1 MIGDQYKMIGLFKKK
16 SNPNKKIK
24 NDDSDNKNK
33 TNKTILNTITGF
45 VASAS
50 AKDSTNIASKT
61 YAKPDKYS
69 GNRKIYD
76 SGSAKKN
83 VKIDLFSNNSAV
95 YDPYTNKE
103 LLLRKHDAKIKYG
116 DDWQSHLAES
126 DHVVPL
132 AKVANDNIKNP
143 WLKNIDIKN
152 VANSTDNMEII
163 SRKYNNAK
171 RDRTN
176 EEFVHD
182 EKYLKSQGLELTS
195 VSKQAAIN
203 KGKIAQKSINNQLNK
218 VVVKNIINNGHT
230 AGKSAFVSS
239 GSHVATISSI
249 TNITAV
255 IKGEKSVDDAI
266 ADTMVDS
273 GKAATTGYLIGG
285 GLATVL
291 HTLSSSSSKF
301 IQSLSKSNVPGQV
314 ITSVMVAGN
323 TMERYVK
330 GEINTKECLI
340 ELGDRGLTFASA
352 AYSGAV
358 GQTLIPIPVVGYAV
372 GAFVGSTLT
381 SQYYKSLV
389 NDLNNRQLE
398 HQERQR
404 ILAECEIVLNELKA
418 YEIELESYIN
428 SYFKEYNDC
437 FDIALTDIKIAFQSG
452 DANGVISGANQ
463 ITKKLGGKVYYETVD
478 EFIAFLD
485 DDSTFIL

>member
-1 MIGDQYKMIGLFKKK
+1 M
-16 SNPNKKIK
+16 
-24 NDDSDNKNK
+24 
-33 TNKTILNTITGF
+33 
-45 VASAS
+45 
-50 AKDSTNIASKT
+50 
-61 YAKPDKYS
+61 
-69 GNRKIYD
+69 
-76 SGSAKKN
+76 
-83 VKIDLFSNNSAV
+83 
-95 YDPYTNKE
+95 
-103 LLLRKHDAKIKYG
+103 
-116 DDWQSHLAES
+116 
-126 DHVVPL
+126 
-132 AKVANDNIKNP
+132 
-143 WLKNIDIKN
+143 
-152 VANSTDNMEII
+152 
-163 SRKYNNAK
+163 
-171 RDRTN
+171 
-176 EEFVHD
+176 
-182 EKYLKSQGLELTS
+182 ELTS

-314 ITSVMVAGN
+314 ITSVMVVGN
-323 TMERYVK
+323 TMERYGK